1 MNILTKIG
9 HLFLLALGTLIV
21 SLLTAG
27 CGGERKVA
35 PVAVGE
41 MTEYRDPGIGFRIQ
55 YLKGWVPNTEVGR
68 ARFYNAADVDKKF
81 LDPTGPDP
89 SGVEISVDAKKAADV
104 AGALKQIRDDLAQAG
119 TLGQE
124 EQVTVAGVQ
133 GAKIPFKANYGGNN
147 ILTGH
152 HILFAADSIVYDLG
166 FAGFGDYYN
175 AYAAVFDASLKSFQP
190 QKPAVKGRD
199 ETLPSETYTSGDTK
213 YFTYQYPENF
223 NFSTPAKSAFEF
235 SLELRGYRQD
245 CSIRFDVFDAKKLTV
260 EKVFEQ
266 NKGKYKSRG
275 TGKANIGGESALYVS
290 YAATPQ
296 VDSRAYFAVHNDK
309 VYRITTNWF
318 KSQEKEY
325 IAAFEKMITSIKF
338 K

>member
-1 MNILTKIG
+1 
-9 HLFLLALGTLIV
+9 
-21 SLLTAG
+21 
-27 CGGERKVA
+27 
-35 PVAVGE
+35 
-41 MTEYRDPGIGFRIQ
+41 
-55 YLKGWVPNTEVGR
+55 VGR

-89 SGVEISVDAKKAADV
+89 FGVEVSVDAKKVTDI

-124 EQVTVAGVQ
+124 EPVTVGDIKAT
-133 GAKIPFKANYGGNN
+133 KISFKANYGGKN

-152 HILFAADSIVYDLG
+152 HVLFAADSTVYDLG

-175 AYAAVFDASLKSFQP
+175 AYAAVFDAGLKSFQP
-190 QKPAVKGRD
+190 AKAAVKGRD

-223 NFSTPAKSAFEF
+223 NFSNPPKGTFEF

-260 EKVFEQ
+260 EKVFDQ
-266 NKGKYKSRG
+266 NKGKYKARG
-275 TGKANIGGESALYVS
+275 TGKATIGGENALYLS
-290 YAATPQ
+290 YAAAPQ
-296 VDSRAYFAVHNDK
+296 VDSRAYFTVHNDK
-309 VYRITTNWF
+309 VYRVTTNWY
-318 KSQEKEY
+318 KPQEKEY
-325 IAAFEKMITSIKF
+325 VAAFEKMIASIKF

>member
-1 MNILTKIG
+1 MNISMKVGRLI
-9 HLFLLALGTLIV
+9 LLALGTLIL
-21 SLLTAG
+21 SLLIAG
-27 CGGERKVA
+27 CGGETKVA

-41 MTEYRDPGIGFRIQ
+41 MTEYHDPGIGFRIQ
-55 YLKGWVPNTEVGR
+55 YPKGWTPNTEVGR

-89 SGVEISVDAKKAADV
+89 FGVEVSVDAKKVTDIP
-104 AGALKQIRDDLAQAG
+104 GALKQIRDDLAQAG

-124 EQVTVAGVQ
+124 VPVTVGNIPAT
-133 GAKIPFKANYGGNN
+133 KIPFQANYGGKN

-175 AYAAVFDASLKSFQP
+175 AYAAVFDATLKSFQP
-190 QKPAVKGRD
+190 QKAAVKGRD
-199 ETLPSETYTSGDTK
+199 ETLPSESYTNGDTK

-223 NFSTPAKSAFEF
+223 NFSTPPKGSFEF
-235 SLELRGYRQD
+235 SLELHGYRQD

-260 EKVFEQ
+260 DKVFDQ

-275 TGKANIGGESALYVS
+275 TGKATIGGENALYVS
-290 YAATPQ
+290 YAAAPQ
-296 VDSRAYFAVHNDK
+296 VDSRAYFTVHNDK
-309 VYRITTNWF
+309 VYRVTINWY
-318 KSQEKEY
+318 KPQEKEY
-325 IAAFEKMITSIKF
+325 IAAFEKMIASIKF